1 VSARDDHE
9 AATPGGYGDSMLD
22 ATRPLPRPA
31 PPAARP
37 GPGPAPRR
45 APRGV
50 AVAVA
55 VLAALGVHLTWQLFV
70 ATARG
75 QRVDDLAFDGA
86 RHGQGTLWVV
96 AEPVLDV
103 VSNTFVLAG
112 IGVAVLLAL
121 VRRRWVLALQ
131 VTALIVGANVTTQVL
146 KHWVYDRPELLDGWV
161 GPNALPSG
169 HTTVAA
175 SIAAAL
181 LLAAPRGWRPLVAVA
196 GSAWAAATGLS
207 TLVGQ
212 WHRPSEVV
220 AALLVVLAWGAAACA
235 LTPASSLDR
244 PRSPG
249 DRMATPGSKV
259 VAGLLLLGGAAAAGV
274 AAVALGDLTSGSQK
288 VPLDG
293 DVTAYAGGVCGV
305 LAVTALVFAVLLL
318 LRQASARPAR

>member
-1 VSARDDHE
+1 
-9 AATPGGYGDSMLD
+9 MLD
-22 ATRPLPRPA
+22 ATRPMPRPTPPAPRAASRPA
-31 PPAARP
+31 PRT
-37 GPGPAPRR
+37 APRV
-45 APRGV
+45 V
-50 AVAVA
+50 AAVVAL
-55 VLAALGVHLTWQLFV
+55 LAALGVHLTWRVFV

-86 RHGQGTLWVV
+86 EHGQGTLWVL

-121 VRRRWVLALQ
+121 VRRRWVLAVQ
-131 VTALIVGANVTTQVL
+131 VAALIVGANVTTQVL
-146 KHWVYDRPELLDGWV
+146 KHWVYDRPDLLSGWD

-181 LLAAPRGWRPLVAVA
+181 LLAAPRGWRPLVALA
-196 GSAWAAATGLS
+196 GAAWAAATGLS

-220 AALLVVLAWGAAACA
+220 AALLVVLVWGAGVCA

-249 DRMATPGSKV
+249 DRMSSPGSKV
-259 VAGLLLLGGAAAAGV
+259 VAGLLLLGGAAAAAV
-274 AAVALGDLTSGSQK
+274 AAVAAGDLATGSQRL
-288 VPLDG
+288 PLDG

-318 LRQASARPAR
+318 LRQASARPAG

>member
-1 VSARDDHE
+1 
-9 AATPGGYGDSMLD
+9 MLD
-22 ATRPLPRPA
+22 ATRPLPRPETPGPRPA
-31 PPAARP
+31 PRP
-37 GPGPAPRR
+37 GPRTAPRV
-45 APRGV
+45 V
-50 AVAVA
+50 AAVIA

-86 RHGQGTLWVV
+86 EHGQGTLWVL
-96 AEPVLDV
+96 AEPLLDV

-121 VRRRWVLALQ
+121 VRRRWVLAVQ
-131 VTALIVGANVTTQVL
+131 VAALIVGANVTTQVL

-175 SIAAAL
+175 SIAAGL

-220 AALLVVLAWGAAACA
+220 AALLVVLAWGAAVCA

-259 VAGLLLLGGAAAAGV
+259 VAGLLLLGGAAAAAV
-274 AAVALGDLTSGSQK
+274 AAVAVGDLATGSGRL
-288 VPLDG
+288 PLDG

-305 LAVTALVFAVLLL
+305 VAVTALVFALLLL